1 MNFKKIK
8 KGMKINLNKFFVG
21 EEQIKDGIVKIVDS
35 DTNHIKNVLRLNLG
49 EKIIICNKN
58 LHENYICEI
67 VQFGKEEVICNIVEK
82 TNGISESNV
91 KIDIFQ
97 GLPKA
102 DKMEL
107 IIQKGTEL
115 RSAKIYTNKF

>member
-1 MNFKKIK
+1 M
-8 KGMKINLNKFFVG
+8 NKFFVG

-58 LHENYICEI
+58 SHENYICEI